1 MSFKID
7 SLKFKT
13 SNAREIEHRRLLS
26 NLKYKQLITGEQLQ
40 FVSSFLENKGYE
52 PKEIVG
58 LCERIRIYNNDLHK
72 KYSNEFPKYA
82 FLDLLRTN
90 YEKFPILIPK
100 NKISSNAKN
109 MIDSI
114 MISMPSYKTI
124 PDKVVA
130 QLPIY
135 DDKIYEIS
143 EYKTIYYEV
152 MRNIQEQIKSIVDM
166 AGNPD
171 FYFDQD
177 LKKDVLTEYNEWIGL
192 YIETRNFFDNQISN
206 IKDPIEIDENTTE
219 IKTKMYFAKTSN
231 GSSFMERD
239 LKSIPEESY
248 ETIMSLMKA
257 KRYGVTTTLTDKQL
271 LNSTTFKQTREL
283 KNDQVRI
290 IYKNLGNDSIVILGV
305 GLKKDDNDLVLYRTL
320 SSRNFDIDTTISE
333 DDTYDRIIETCNENK
348 RKGIR

>member
-1 MSFKID
+1 M
-7 SLKFKT
+7 
-13 SNAREIEHRRLLS
+13 
-26 NLKYKQLITGEQLQ
+26 
-40 FVSSFLENKGYE
+40 
-52 PKEIVG
+52 
-58 LCERIRIYNNDLHK
+58 HK

-271 LNSTTFKQTREL
+271 LNSATFKQTREL